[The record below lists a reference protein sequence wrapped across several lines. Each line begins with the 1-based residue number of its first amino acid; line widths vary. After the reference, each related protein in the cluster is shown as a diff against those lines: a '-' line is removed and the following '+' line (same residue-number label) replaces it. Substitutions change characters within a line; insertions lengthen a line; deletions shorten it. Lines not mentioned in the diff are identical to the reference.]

1 MTPQVGAVPAE
12 RVRLV
17 RPHPSQ
23 ASRAGRDF
31 RNTPEGD
38 PLTNPQAGLGEE
50 AAAKVE
56 PVVVTVSE
64 VGVSEVLSGDVKPGD
79 TVDVSRLGG
88 TLGDVTHKEKHTT
101 LGNNGTQ
108 YVLILA
114 KHDAAAPY
122 DLLSPEPAL
131 CRSAGAPSGPPGSAS
146 PRCPRSGRPCRR

>member
-1 MTPQVGAVPAE
+1 MSARTRRGGA
-12 RVRLV
+12 RGL
-17 RPHPSQ
+17 
-23 ASRAGRDF
+23 
-31 RNTPEGD
+31 

-56 PVVVTVSE
+56 PVVVT
-64 VGVSEVLSGDVKPGD
+64 VSEVLSGDVKPGD

-108 YVLILA
+108 YVLMLA

-122 DLLSPEPAL
+122 GLLSPEPAL

>member
-1 MTPQVGAVPAE
+1 MSART
-12 RVRLV
+12 RR
-17 RPHPSQ
+17 
-23 ASRAGRDF
+23 GRT
-31 RNTPEGD
+31 RGL

-64 VGVSEVLSGDVKPGD
+64 ARVSEVLSGDVKPGD

-108 YVLILA
+108 YVLMLA
-114 KHDAAAPY
+114 KHNAAAPY
-122 DLLSPEPAL
+122 DLLSPEQAL